1 MGQQYS
7 VDTVTGIP
15 FPRKLISVEAWT
27 FTSVF
32 SKLSWVSQLNAKLQN
47 RRGCTVHWSQEDW
60 PGQEAA
66 CQPQGVGREE
76 MGTTAE
82 VVALSPLGTIDS
94 FETLYI
100 AHMYMKLCIQ
110 IQGFLDP

>member
-1 MGQQYS
+1 MQSSKIEEGVLS
-7 VDTVTGIP
+7 TGARKTGLGRKQHAS
-15 FPRKLISVEAWT
+15 PRGS
-27 FTSVF
+27 
-32 SKLSWVSQLNAKLQN
+32 
-47 RRGCTVHWSQEDW
+47 
-60 PGQEAA
+60 
-66 CQPQGVGREE
+66 GREE

-110 IQGFLDP
+110 IQGVLDP